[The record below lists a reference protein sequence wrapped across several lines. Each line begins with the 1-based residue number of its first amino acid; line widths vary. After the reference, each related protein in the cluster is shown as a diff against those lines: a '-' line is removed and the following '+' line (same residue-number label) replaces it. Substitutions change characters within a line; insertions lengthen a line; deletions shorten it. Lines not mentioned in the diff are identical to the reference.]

1 MDGRGQIRQ
10 RDGSGQDSKGGMRLK
25 PNNFVTPLST
35 SIEKPSE
42 SLPITPPMG
51 RRITVDPGAIFA
63 EPVVKQPTP
72 IDYVAQGIGFN
83 LKYAPL
89 FVILAILAYG
99 LAIKS
104 HQDFWFGTVLFG
116 VLSVVGYWLLGFM
129 ENVFEPTSGH
139 VVRSF
144 FGYLV
149 LKAEIASS
157 ERTQEMYY
165 QTEQMRLENE
175 RLKDSIIEH
184 RVIEQVQRHSLPQV
198 TMNQLTNFDDVEAF
212 DDEEPANTKAAYT
225 IPLAE
230 LKSNKDEARTIL
242 LDFLTDLYSQG
253 DEVIKADGRLA
264 KGVVAPWVA
273 KSDLSLPIKR
283 KILDLI
289 NQTTP
294 KIFSQ
299 EGTQPWKLNLKAYP
313 DIYSAIEALDASVT
327 RDL

>member
-1 MDGRGQIRQ
+1 M
-10 RDGSGQDSKGGMRLK
+10 K
-25 PNNFVTPLST
+25 PNNFVAPLT
-35 SIEKPSE
+35 NIEKPSE
-42 SLPITPPMG
+42 SLPIAPPMG

-63 EPVVKQPTP
+63 EPVVKQPPT

-116 VLSVVGYWLLGFM
+116 ILSVVGYWLLGFM

-157 ERTQEMYY
+157 ERTQAMYY
-165 QTEQMRLENE
+165 ETEQMRLENE
-175 RLKDSIIEH
+175 RMEKAIIEQ
-184 RVIEQVQRHSLPQV
+184 RVIEQVQRHSLPQAAL
-198 TMNQLTNFDDVEAF
+198 NQLTNYEEADAF
-212 DDEEPANTKAAYT
+212 EDEEPVSSKVAYT
-225 IPLAE
+225 IPLSE
-230 LKSNKDEARTIL
+230 LQSSKDEARTIL

-253 DEVIKADGRLA
+253 DEVVKPDGRLA

-273 KSDLSLPIKR
+273 KSDLSAPLKR
-283 KILDLI
+283 KISDLI
-289 NQTTP
+289 NQTNP
-294 KIFSQ
+294 KLFSQ
-299 EGTQPWKLNLKAYP
+299 EGTQPWKLNAKAYP
-313 DIYSAIEALDASVT
+313 DIHSAIEALDVSVT